1 MVLLPGVFPPFRPID
16 AAMEHGAALREL
28 VRHPSTRQYDCT
40 AKAPARGKRPAGFA
54 GGKWGVCMKTI
65 LVPTEHNSAMASA
78 LDTALLLAQKFGS
91 CIEGFPLRPAV
102 ADLVA
107 MDPDSGLTMV
117 AVKENDA
124 EMVRQAEDLFRAF
137 MTQHQV
143 PLHSGEAQASPSF
156 AWLDSAPSGH
166 DFVGSYGRVFDAI
179 VLARPG
185 DEWQSPSMVTLE
197 SALFE
202 SGRPVLIAPPTSPNS
217 LGSNVLIAW
226 NCSTEQARTTADA
239 MPLLR
244 LAQRITI
251 CTVEGSTVAG
261 PTGEQMAH
269 SLKLNGITAE
279 TITLKPSKRGAGETL
294 LAKADELGCDLI
306 VKGAYTQSRLRQMIF
321 GGTTRHIL
329 ANAKL
334 PVLMAH

>member
-1 MVLLPGVFPPFRPID
+1 
-16 AAMEHGAALREL
+16 
-28 VRHPSTRQYDCT
+28 
-40 AKAPARGKRPAGFA
+40 
-54 GGKWGVCMKTI
+54 MKSI
-65 LVPTEHNSAMASA
+65 LVPTEHGSAMASA

-124 EMVRQAEDLFRAF
+124 EMVRQAEMLFRAF
-137 MTQHQV
+137 MESRHLSQRI
-143 PLHSGEAQASPSF
+143 GEGQTSLSWS
-156 AWLDSAPSGH
+156 WLNDSPSGH
-166 DFVGSYGRVFDAI
+166 DFVGSYGRVFDMI

-185 DEWQSPSMVTLE
+185 DEWQSPSMITLE

-202 SGRPVLIAPPTSPNS
+202 SGRPVLIAPPASPRS
-217 LGSNVLIAW
+217 LGTNILVAW
-226 NCSTEQARTTADA
+226 NNSTEQARTMADA

-244 LAQRITI
+244 LAERITI
-251 CTVEGSTVAG
+251 LTVEGATVAG
-261 PTGEQMAH
+261 PSGEQMAR
-269 SLKLNGITAE
+269 SLKLNGIAADTV
-279 TITLKPSKRGAGETL
+279 TMKPLGKRSAGETI

-334 PVLMAH
+334 PLLMAH

>member
-1 MVLLPGVFPPFRPID
+1 MIVKLKTPAKGRFAQGKID
-16 AAMEHGAALREL
+16 GSTGSIWGAR
-28 VRHPSTRQYDCT
+28 
-40 AKAPARGKRPAGFA
+40 
-54 GGKWGVCMKTI
+54 MKTI
-65 LVPTEHNSAMASA
+65 LLPTEQGSTMVSA
-78 LDTALLLAQKFGS
+78 LDTALLLAQKFDS
-91 CIEGFPLRPAV
+91 CIEGFSLRPAV

-124 EMVRQAEDLFRAF
+124 EMVRQAETLFRSF
-137 MTQHQV
+137 MESHRV
-143 PLHSGEAQASPSF
+143 PPRAGAGAAALSF
-156 AWLDSAPSGH
+156 TWLTDAPSGH

-185 DEWQSPSMVTLE
+185 DEWQSPSMITLE

-202 SGRPVLIAPPTSPNS
+202 SGRPVLIAPPTPPRS
-217 LGSNVLIAW
+217 LGTNILVAW
-226 NCSTEQARTTADA
+226 NNSTEQARTMADS

-251 CTVEGSTVAG
+251 LTVEGATVAG
-261 PTGEQMAH
+261 PSGEQMAQ
-269 SLKLNGITAE
+269 SLQLNGIAAE
-279 TITLKPSKRGAGETL
+279 TVTMKPAAKRSAGDTI
-294 LAKADELGCDLI
+294 LAKAEELGCDLI
-306 VKGAYTQSRLRQMIF
+306 IKGAYTQSRLRQMIF

-329 ANAKL
+329 ANARL

>member
-1 MVLLPGVFPPFRPID
+1 M
-16 AAMEHGAALREL
+16 
-28 VRHPSTRQYDCT
+28 Q
-40 AKAPARGKRPAGFA
+40 
-54 GGKWGVCMKTI
+54 
-65 LVPTEHNSAMASA
+65 SA
-78 LDTALLLAQKFGS
+78 LDTALLLARKFDS
-91 CIEGFPLRPAV
+91 CIEGFALRPGV

-124 EMVRQAEDLFRAF
+124 ELVKHAEEVFRMF
-137 MTQHQV
+137 MDRHNV
-143 PLHSGEAQASPSF
+143 PPLSAAGPAAPS
-156 AWLDSAPSGH
+156 WSWHKDAPSGH
-166 DFVGSYGRVFDAI
+166 DFVGSYGRVFDMI

-185 DEWQSPSMVTLE
+185 PEWQSPSMITLE

-202 SGRPVLIAPPTSPNS
+202 SGRPVLIAPPAAPRS
-217 LGSNVLIAW
+217 LGTNVLVAW
-226 NCSTEQARTTADA
+226 NCSTEQARTMADA
-239 MPLLR
+239 LPILR
-244 LAQRITI
+244 LAERVTI
-251 CTVEGSTVAG
+251 ATVEGATVAG
-261 PTGEQMAH
+261 PSGEEMART
-269 SLKLNGITAE
+269 LKINGVAAE
-279 TITLKPSKRGAGETL
+279 PITLKPSGKRIAGETL

>member
-1 MVLLPGVFPPFRPID
+1 
-16 AAMEHGAALREL
+16 
-28 VRHPSTRQYDCT
+28 
-40 AKAPARGKRPAGFA
+40 
-54 GGKWGVCMKTI
+54 
-65 LVPTEHNSAMASA
+65 
-78 LDTALLLAQKFGS
+78 
-91 CIEGFPLRPAV
+91 
-102 ADLVA
+102 

-124 EMVRQAEDLFRAF
+124 EMVRHAEDMFRAF
-137 MTQHQV
+137 MGRNQV
-143 PLHSGEAQASPSF
+143 LPYSIEAKDSPAFS
-156 AWLDSAPSGH
+156 WLEAAPSGH
-166 DFVGSYGRVFDAI
+166 DFVGSYGRVFDMI

-202 SGRPVLIAPPTSPNS
+202 SGRPVLIAPPMSPRT
-217 LGSNVLIAW
+217 LATNVLIAW

-244 LAQRITI
+244 LAERVTI
-251 CTVEGSTVAG
+251 VTVEGATVAG
-261 PTGEQMAH
+261 PPAEQMAR
-269 SLKLNGITAE
+269 SLKVNGINAE
-279 TITLKPSKRGAGETL
+279 TMTLKARKGGAGEVL
-294 LAKADELGCDLI
+294 LAKAEELGCDLI